1 MSNQNNTTTS
11 TLINAP
17 HPSFFYI
24 NCNNKL
30 CITETDW
37 INPIDLKLCCP
48 MNPND
53 KLGIQAELLL
63 DKIIKVAQLTNNIT
77 LSKQVIY
84 KKTKAM
90 ISSVNQLNKA
100 LAYLCEL
107 GYIYLTSGGVSGRMQ
122 LILLNPKAI
131 SILGTNSL

>member
-1 MSNQNNTTTS
+1 MYEKQNNFLASALT
-11 TLINAP
+11 NVP

-37 INPIDLKLCCP
+37 IDPIAFKKCYSIDSRGKI
-48 MNPND
+48 
-53 KLGIQAELLL
+53 GIQAKLLL

-84 KKTKAM
+84 KKQKPFF
-90 ISSVNQLNKA
+90 
-100 LAYLCEL
+100 
-107 GYIYLTSGGVSGRMQ
+107 
-122 LILLNPKAI
+122 LL
-131 SILGTNSL
+131 SIN

>member
-1 MSNQNNTTTS
+1 MNNQNNIS
-11 TLINAP
+11 AATLINAP

-24 NCNNKL
+24 NRNNKL

-37 INPIDLKLCCP
+37 IDPIDFKKCCSI
-48 MNPND
+48 D
-53 KLGIQAELLL
+53 SSGKIEIQAKFLL
-63 DKIIKVAQLTNNIT
+63 DKIIKVAQLTDSIT

-84 KKTKAM
+84 KKSNALF
-90 ISSVNQLNKA
+90 SSVGQLNKA

>member
-1 MSNQNNTTTS
+1 MKKQNNFLASALT
-11 TLINAP
+11 NVP

-37 INPIDLKLCCP
+37 IDPIAFKKCCSI
-48 MNPND
+48 D
-53 KLGIQAELLL
+53 SRGKIGIQAKLLL
-63 DKIIKVAQLTNNIT
+63 NKIIKVAQLTDNIT

-90 ISSVNQLNKA
+90 FSSVNQLNKA

-131 SILGTNSL
+131 SILESNSL

>member
-1 MSNQNNTTTS
+1 MKKQNNFLASALT
-11 TLINAP
+11 NAP

-30 CITETDW
+30 CITKTDW
-37 INPIDLKLCCP
+37 IDPIDFKKCCSI
-48 MNPND
+48 D
-53 KLGIQAELLL
+53 SSGKIEIQAKFLL
-63 DKIIKVAQLTNNIT
+63 DKIIKVAQLTDSIT

-84 KKTKAM
+84 KKSNALF
-90 ISSVNQLNKA
+90 SSVSQLDKA
-100 LAYLCEL
+100 LTYLCEL

>member
-1 MSNQNNTTTS
+1 MKKQNNFLASALT
-11 TLINAP
+11 NVP

-30 CITETDW
+30 CISETDW
-37 INPIDLKLCCP
+37 IDPIDFKLCCS
-48 MNPND
+48 MDSNG
-53 KLGIQAELLL
+53 KLSIRAQLLL
-63 DKIIKVAQLTNNIT
+63 DKIIKVAQLTDNIT

-84 KKTKAM
+84 KKTNAM
-90 ISSVNQLNKA
+90 FSSVNQLNKA

-131 SILGTNSL
+131 SILESNSL

>member
-1 MSNQNNTTTS
+1 MKKQ
-11 TLINAP
+11 INFLASALTNVL

-24 NCNNKL
+24 NCNTKL

-37 INPIDLKLCCP
+37 IDPIDFKKCCSIDSSGKIE
-48 MNPND
+48 N
-53 KLGIQAELLL
+53 QAEFLL
-63 DKIIKVAQLTNNIT
+63 DKIIKAAQLADSIT

-84 KKTKAM
+84 KKSNALF
-90 ISSVNQLNKA
+90 SSVGQLNKA

>member
-1 MSNQNNTTTS
+1 MNNQNNIS
-11 TLINAP
+11 APALISAS

-37 INPIDLKLCCP
+37 IDPIDLKKCCS
-48 MNPND
+48 MD
-53 KLGIQAELLL
+53 SSGKLGIQAKLLL
-63 DKIIKVAQLTNNIT
+63 DKIIKVAKLTDSIT

-84 KKTKAM
+84 KKTKSVF
-90 ISSVNQLNKA
+90 SSVDQLNKA
-100 LAYLCEL
+100 LTYLSEL

-122 LILLNPKAI
+122 LILLNPKALLF
-131 SILGTNSL
+131 LGSNFL